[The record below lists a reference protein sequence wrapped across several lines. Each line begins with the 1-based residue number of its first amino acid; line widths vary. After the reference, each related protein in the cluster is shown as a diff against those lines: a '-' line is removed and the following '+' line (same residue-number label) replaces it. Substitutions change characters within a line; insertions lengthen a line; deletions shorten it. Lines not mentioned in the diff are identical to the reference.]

1 MQSRHSTGKD
11 YFSVAKSLPSW
22 LLGIAVAGLYAL
34 TARLALLYFAPDGS
48 ASVFFIAS
56 GLALAA
62 ILQGGRTYVWAILLG
77 ALTLNLWQ
85 GKAWLAAITI
95 SAGSTAGAW
104 LGGWLLHGVR
114 NFDRSLQTLRDY
126 LLLISLGGVLACSL
140 TALIG
145 TATLLNAGIIG
156 QEKFLS
162 SLLYWWMGD
171 TLGVILITPLI
182 LVWINNS
189 CKFKSVQQFGEA
201 LLIIAMNFLVGQLV
215 FVDWF
220 HDSIGSYAKSYWIFL
235 FVSWAAVR
243 LGSRATTLILVMTA
257 AQAMFG
263 LVHQRLGFIDP
274 SLGDNHEINYW
285 FFMVTLSVV
294 GMALACYFS
303 ERQQA
308 LETLRD
314 REELLRT
321 LLEAMPDKV
330 WLKDPQGVYLLC
342 NPSFESL
349 RGTTEAHIVGNTD
362 YDFVATKQA
371 DADREHDLRAM
382 AEGRPIS
389 RQEWLSHAD
398 GSHTALY
405 ETIKTPV
412 NTQDGKLIGVLSM
425 ARDITQLREVQIAL
439 GERIK
444 QQKCL
449 HAVFRA
455 TEDLQKPLSDVMQ
468 AVVEL
473 LPLGWVDPD
482 TTVARI
488 EWDGRH
494 YSSRTG
500 YLLDTD
506 GLQSEPIFSEGV
518 ALGLVTV
525 AYRQAPGG
533 QRIEPSPSTER
544 MLLEAVAERLSS
556 FVSRRTTEERARNRE
571 RIFSSIVSQAT
582 DAITLIDAETLE
594 FIEFNDAACQH
605 LGYSRAEFAHL
616 RLPDIQGEFDAGTIA
631 SMIARFMRVGSAQ
644 FDTLRRHKDGSLRNV
659 HVSLQLIEIRGRK
672 HLSLI
677 WSDITERK
685 QIEQQ
690 FRHLFAQNPAPM
702 LIYECGSLAL
712 VAVNDAFT
720 ALYGYSQD
728 EALALR
734 LTDLYPEQQRDAITM
749 LAARLQG
756 YANVGE
762 WRHILKN
769 GSVIDIIGRSH
780 DIRFSDRSCRVAVIT
795 DITELKQ
802 AEVELR
808 KLWLAVEQSPNSIV
822 ITNLNAEI
830 EYINQQFSLVTGYS
844 REEVIG
850 KNPSILKSGK
860 TSRTC
865 FDEMWAALNQGNSWS
880 GELVNRRKDGSEYIE
895 WACITPVRQS
905 DGTISHYLAIKED
918 ITEKKRAA
926 AELDSY
932 RHHLEEL
939 VAARTQ
945 ELERARQDAEAATV
959 AKSQF
964 LANMSHEIRTP
975 MNAILGM
982 LYLALKQELP
992 ATLYNHLSKAQ
1003 SAAHSLLG
1011 IINDILDFSKI
1022 EAGKL
1027 EFEATEFTLDGV
1039 IEQLTDT
1046 IGLQAD
1052 QKGVE
1057 FLIRYDVNIPSTLLG
1072 DPLRLKQILLNLCG
1086 NAIKFT
1092 EQGEVELAL
1101 RMLGEQDG
1109 VATLQ
1114 ISIRDTG
1121 LGMDEEL
1128 RGRLFQKFTQADQS
1142 MTRRFGGTG
1151 LGLAISKHLV
1161 ELMGGHIWI
1170 EDSQP
1175 GKGTTIC
1182 CTLQLQIAQ
1191 HAEAHRRE
1199 LYAQTGSLLKG
1210 VRVLIVDD
1218 NEVSREI
1225 LAEMLRFFQL
1235 EVGVVADGAS
1245 AIHLLETTAEPAF
1258 DLVLMD
1264 WRMPGMN
1271 GDEATLRIHANRS
1284 IVPQPKVIMVTAY
1297 GREDVML
1304 AAKQAEV
1311 DGFLIKPVSPSALL
1325 DTMLSVL
1332 GRGRILDKQAGEPLL
1347 AQLTSAPNFAGKRLL
1362 LVEDNAINR
1371 EFAIEL
1377 LHSVEIDADEAVNG
1391 EEALAMIQRQSYDGV
1406 LMDIQMPVM
1415 DGLEASRRIRA
1426 LAEKPGGERY
1436 ASLPIIAMTALAMAS
1451 DAEESQ
1457 AAGMNDH
1464 VTKPVEPERLFS
1476 CLAKWL
1482 LPVSATELNQHG
1494 LVKSRQ
1500 VADRRYSPEL
1510 LQLQSLQVKDG
1521 LRRIGGEEA
1530 AYRKQLKRFREHYA
1544 NAAGELQQLL
1554 QADALVAAEHFCHSL
1569 KGVAGNLGAHALYEC
1584 VANIDGLLKQQQPPD
1599 SEALEQFGELLR
1611 QVISDID
1618 SLLPAP
1624 KVQACG
1630 PLSRETALSKVTL
1643 LIAALATDLG
1653 AADSLVTELCTGLA
1667 GGEFEIGMNEIAA
1680 QIDVFNIDRAVTLL
1694 TALQQRLAGISSNG

>member
-243 LGSRATTLILVMTA
+243 LGSRATTLILVITA

-321 LLEAMPDKV
+321 LLKAMPDKV

-362 YDFVATKQA
+362 YDFVASKQA

-780 DIRFSDRSCRVAVIT
+780 DIKFSDRSCRVAVIT

-1225 LAEMLRFFQL
+1225 LAEMLRFFHL

-1347 AQLTSAPNFAGKRLL
+1347 AQLTSEPNFAGKRLL

-1482 LPVSATELNQHG
+1482 LPVSATELNQDC

-1584 VANIDGLLKQQQPPD
+1584 VANIDELLKQQQLPG

-1618 SLLPAP
+1618 NLVPVP

-1630 PLSRETALSKVTL
+1630 QLSRETALSKVTL

-1653 AADSLVTELCTGLA
+1653 TAESLVAELCAGLA
-1667 GGEFEIGMNEIAA
+1667 GGEFEIGMSEIAA